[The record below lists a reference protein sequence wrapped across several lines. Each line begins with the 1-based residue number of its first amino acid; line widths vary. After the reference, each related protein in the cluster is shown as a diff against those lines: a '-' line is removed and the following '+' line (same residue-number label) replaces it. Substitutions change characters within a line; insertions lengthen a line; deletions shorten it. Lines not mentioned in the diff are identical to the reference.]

1 MSVIEH
7 QYLHYRNVL
16 YFEMQFDY
24 EEVES
29 FVKKIDYGLEV
40 LDLSR
45 NGKIVV
51 AQKSPYIEFFIP
63 VDKKFSSNKHYRYK
77 PEFKLVNAIRSRH
90 CGTLNNIY
98 DTVTELNDY
107 IQNKNLSTVTSPY
120 IVIQDEEN
128 RIYDIYI
135 GINENIL

>member
-29 FVKKIDYGLEV
+29 FVKKIDYGLEI

-45 NGKIVV
+45 NGSSSKIPLYWVLY
-51 AQKSPYIEFFIP
+51 SC
-63 VDKKFSSNKHYRYK
+63 R
-77 PEFKLVNAIRSRH
+77 
-90 CGTLNNIY
+90 
-98 DTVTELNDY
+98 
-107 IQNKNLSTVTSPY
+107 
-120 IVIQDEEN
+120 
-128 RIYDIYI
+128 
-135 GINENIL
+135 